1 MMTTELVAL
10 QTAYTSLESAL
21 KKSQA
26 LLDATFEQ
34 TIIGLAYCDLQGK
47 FVRVNR
53 KFGEVVG
60 SEISELINRTFSEI
74 THPENPQIA
83 SVLSQQ
89 LIQGELANY
98 EWEICFPHPD
108 GTVACGQLTLSLVRE
123 ESGEPVFLFLTIADI
138 TQHKNLAEQL
148 QQKETPLSEQLKICQ
163 FALEHA
169 ADAIFWVKADAQF
182 CYVNL
187 AACRLSGY
195 DREELFAMKVFQIDP
210 NFTPAIWKQEW
221 ENLKQQGFLQFDSH
235 IQAKDGRFI
244 PVQISVNYLEFEGCE
259 YNCAFMRDI
268 SDRIS
273 AETALRKSE
282 QQYETL
288 TRLAPVGIFRT
299 DAAGKVIY
307 ANERCIEM
315 VGLRREMLLGD
326 GWVQTIHPEDI
337 EEVLTKWLKTIKQHS
352 SFQCEHRIV
361 RPDGSIVW
369 VLTQAI
375 AEFETDGTIIGY
387 VGTLTDISERKRVE
401 AELTQA
407 QKFLASVLENLPVSV
422 VAKEA
427 TELRFVLWNPAT
439 TNILGYTPEEVL
451 GKNDYDF
458 FPKEQADFFTSKD
471 REALNAG
478 KFIEI
483 PEEPIQIKTGETR
496 FFHTRKT
503 GITDNEGNPQYLLAI
518 AEDIT
523 ERKLALEALAENEE
537 RWRQIFTEAPIGI
550 ALANTDN
557 HRIEKVNRAL
567 CEMLGYTEAELLTM
581 TPADITH
588 PEDRKLEI
596 SLMKQV
602 VSGKI
607 PRYQIEKRLLTKNY
621 DIIWVNMKATILRHP
636 DGTIRY
642 GLAMIEN
649 ITQRKN
655 LERELALRQARFD
668 AFFSTAPAALVML
681 DDRLRYVQI
690 NDAAAEMNGLSV
702 KEYLGKTFGE
712 VVPELAD
719 SLAPIFEKILT
730 TGEPMLNME
739 VSGEAPKETG
749 TIRHWIA
756 SFFPL
761 PGEDCRP
768 VGLGIVAVEITA
780 LKRAETALQESLE
793 RFELVLKA
801 TNDGIWEVRYT
812 WLDEHTPKEQIYYS
826 PRLMEFVGFTKSE
839 LKNVSQSYINRIHPE
854 DRVRV
859 DRALSAHINEAV
871 PYQDIE
877 YRIRN
882 STGEY
887 RWVIARGQALW
898 DTAGRVTRFAGSMRD
913 ITDRKRAETALKE
926 KVAREKLLNQ
936 LVSQIRTSFDL
947 DKILVTVVSSLQN
960 LLNVDSCAFSWYR
973 AYSSNLPASREEDG
987 EVWEI
992 VHEAKK
998 PHIASLIGIYPTQA
1012 YGSITQRLIEG
1023 KIIRVNEVTTCGDPE
1038 LQQAC
1043 MSFGYTSAIAIPI
1056 MTNSGEIGTI
1066 GCYHST
1072 GVRPWTDA
1080 ELEFLQAVCNQLA
1093 IAISQAELYNQATQ
1107 TALVAQEKA
1116 RLLEAT
1122 LSELKSAQLQ
1132 LIQSEKM
1139 SSLGQMVAGIA
1150 HEINNPVSFIYGNI
1164 DHASRYISDL
1174 LSLVELYAQ
1183 HYPQPADA
1191 ITDFEEDIDLDFL
1204 KLDLPKLLGSMKIGA
1219 TRIQE
1224 IVRSL
1229 RTFSRLDEAEK
1240 KAIDL
1245 HEGLDST
1252 LRLLEHRLSEKS
1264 GHPAIQVIKN
1274 YGNLPLAEC
1283 YAGQLNQVFMNLLTN
1298 AIDAIEETYQG
1309 RSYESIKANPGK
1321 ITITTELKNSSRVI
1335 IKISDNGAGIPES
1348 VKKRLFD
1355 PFFTTKPV
1363 GKGTGLG
1370 LSISYQIVVERH
1382 SGELRCVSS
1391 PGKGTE
1397 FAIEI
1402 PL

>member
-221 ENLKQQGFLQFDSH
+221 SNLKQQGFLQFDSH

-315 VGLRREMLLGD
+315 VKLRREMLLGD

-361 RPDGSIVW
+361 RPDSSIVW

-375 AEFETDGTIIGY
+375 AEFEADGTIIGY

-780 LKRAETALQESLE
+780 LKRAETAL
-793 RFELVLKA
+793 
-801 TNDGIWEVRYT
+801 
-812 WLDEHTPKEQIYYS
+812 
-826 PRLMEFVGFTKSE
+826 
-839 LKNVSQSYINRIHPE
+839 
-854 DRVRV
+854 
-859 DRALSAHINEAV
+859 
-871 PYQDIE
+871 
-877 YRIRN
+877 
-882 STGEY
+882 
-887 RWVIARGQALW
+887 
-898 DTAGRVTRFAGSMRD
+898 
-913 ITDRKRAETALKE
+913 KE

-1264 GHPAIQVIKN
+1264 GHRAIQVIKN

-1321 ITITTELKNSSRVI
+1321 ITITTQLKNSARVI

-1355 PFFTTKPV
+1355 PFFTTKAV